1 MKGSK
6 HSDHSKNGIHQC
18 IKIIINYRQMR
29 FIPSMQSW
37 LKYQC
42 NSPYQQTKEEVL
54 YEHMNWH
61 TKNIWQNS
69 TLFHDKNIQQTNRK
83 KFPQCNDGKVEKP
96 YS

>member
-1 MKGSK
+1 
-6 HSDHSKNGIHQC
+6 
-18 IKIIINYRQMR
+18 MR

-69 TLFHDKNIQQTNRK
+69 TLFHDKNSHQSCYRRKISQYNKGDLWQTH
-83 KFPQCNDGKVEKP
+83 
-96 YS
+96 S